1 MCACVRACVCVCICT
16 FVLLDNNTTMN
27 QVSGWTFDTDLYDFW
42 PHFPFWPLLYIGYP
56 PPPFSKRGEISSS
69 YFFFDVVK
77 KREGPG
83 NILFTVR
90 DGLTTIYRRG
100 FPPNGPDTSSNPN
113 IKQND

>member
-1 MCACVRACVCVCICT
+1 MCVCVCVCT

-56 PPPFSKRGEISSS
+56 PPPSRSEERFLLLT
-69 YFFFDVVK
+69 FFFDVVEK

-90 DGLTTIYRRG
+90 GRLNRTICRRG
-100 FPPNGPDTSSNPN
+100 LSPKWSRYKFQPKYQT
-113 IKQND
+113 K